1 MTNSTYA
8 GFWIRCCAYTMDKII
23 ISLLVDMLL
32 SPVLVFLELDSDL
45 VILILVLLMVF
56 VFNVFCW
63 VQFAGTPGKLIFKL
77 KVVDMATGQKIT
89 LKQAVIRCLSYIP
102 STIILFCGFF
112 WIAFDEKKQ
121 GWHDKLAKTV
131 VIRDKSLF

>member
-32 SPVLVFLELDSDL
+32 SLVLVFLELDSDL

-89 LKQAVIRCLSYIP
+89 LKQAIIRYIAYIP
-102 STIILFCGFF
+102 SAVILLCGFL

-121 GWHDKLAKTV
+121 GWHDKLAQTM
-131 VIRDKSLF
+131 VIRNRS